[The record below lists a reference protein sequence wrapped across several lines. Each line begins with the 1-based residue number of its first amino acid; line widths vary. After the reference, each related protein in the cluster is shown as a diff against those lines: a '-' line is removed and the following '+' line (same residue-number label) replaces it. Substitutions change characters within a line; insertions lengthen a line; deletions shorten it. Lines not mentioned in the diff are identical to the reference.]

1 MGRPISWDEMG
12 SKTGSK
18 TGSKRHLGMT
28 YAGPILA
35 APGDHTRP
43 RRPLSL
49 CVYVYGRARLT
60 TASPMP
66 SPYAAAPG
74 AHVLLAAL

>member
-1 MGRPISWDEMG
+1 MGWAMGWDGMG

-35 APGDHTRP
+35 APGAHMRP
-43 RRPLSL
+43 AGP
-49 CVYVYGRARLT
+49 Y
-60 TASPMP
+60 
-66 SPYAAAPG
+66 PYASIYMAAI
-74 AHVLLAAL
+74 A